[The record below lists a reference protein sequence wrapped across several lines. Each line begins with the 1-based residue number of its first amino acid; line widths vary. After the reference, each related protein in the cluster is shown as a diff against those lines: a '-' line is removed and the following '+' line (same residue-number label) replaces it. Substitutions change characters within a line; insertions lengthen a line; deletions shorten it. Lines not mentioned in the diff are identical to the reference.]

1 MHFGMK
7 GCVKSYPKYGFVMDE
22 KMQLQ
27 RLRHLIIIIS
37 SLEKKE
43 DFGLRP
49 CWVKFVRLEHEL
61 SGVPCVPHFYFL
73 RRHSLPFFFRGT

>member
-1 MHFGMK
+1 MHFGTK

-49 CWVKFVRLEHEL
+49 CWVKF
-61 SGVPCVPHFYFL
+61 C
-73 RRHSLPFFFRGT
+73 